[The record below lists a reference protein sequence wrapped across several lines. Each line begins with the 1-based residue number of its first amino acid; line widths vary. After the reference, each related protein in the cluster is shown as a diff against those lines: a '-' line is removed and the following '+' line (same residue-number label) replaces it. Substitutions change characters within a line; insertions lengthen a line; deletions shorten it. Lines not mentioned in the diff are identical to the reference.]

1 MLKYVLVLALIGMC
15 LGADDDT
22 CPSGKT
28 DEETSAAC
36 KTEYEAMLAA
46 ALAKDAEV
54 TADFAAMSTMDEP
67 GSGCA

>member
-28 DEETSAAC
+28 DEEMHAAC
-36 KTEYEAMLAA
+36 KTETEALMAA
-46 ALAKDAEV
+46 A
-54 TADFAAMSTMDEP
+54 
-67 GSGCA
+67 